1 MLPVLTPTEMAARDA
16 AAIAGGVAESTLVE
30 RAGAAVAHGA
40 RRLLGGTYGRRVVVV
55 CGTGNNGADGRV
67 AGRRLAGWGSRVER
81 FELGGRGRADLDRPG
96 LDRALGRA
104 DLAVDA
110 MFGTGFTG
118 PLEGDAAFAAEA
130 LTAAGCPVLAVDIPS
145 GVDGL
150 TGAVRGPAVEA
161 VATVCLAALKP
172 GVVFHP
178 GAALAGDVDVADI
191 GIDVHRPAPS
201 LGVTEEADVAGWLP
215 ARPPESHKWSV
226 GGVYVVGGS
235 QGMTGAAMMTSRAA
249 LRAGA
254 GIVVTGLPGDAA
266 SRASGGEVITR
277 SLPATASGALDEG
290 AAKEVLD
297 GLDRFRALVVGPGL
311 GRDPATVAAV
321 RRLVAEAPVP
331 LVLDADGLNA
341 LDGDLALLARRPAA
355 TVVTPHAGEYARLA
369 GEPVGDDRVAAAR
382 RLAER
387 AEAVVLL
394 KGSRTV
400 VAAPSGRAAI
410 NTTGGPWLATAGTGD
425 VLSGVVGALAAR
437 GLPAIRAAAAGA
449 WVHGRAA
456 DVAGHDGLVA
466 GDLIEALPVV
476 LAALAAATGHV
487 SDRNHPNH
495 PDRPE

>member
-1 MLPVLTPTEMAARDA
+1 VARWA
-16 AAIAGGVAESTLVE
+16 LRLRGGA
-30 RAGAAVAHGA
+30 
-40 RRLLGGTYGRRVVVV
+40 YGRRVVIV
-55 CGTGNNGADGRV
+55 CGKGNNGADGRV
-67 AGRRLAGWGSRVER
+67 AGERLTGWGARVDRFDLAGAQPET
-81 FELGGRGRADLDRPG
+81 FDRPA

-110 MFGTGFTG
+110 MFGTGFKG
-118 PLEGDAAFAAEA
+118 PLAGDAAYAAEA

-150 TGAVRGPAVEA
+150 TGAVRGTAVEA

-172 GVVFHP
+172 GLVFFP
-178 GAALAGDVDVADI
+178 GAALAGDVDVAQI
-191 GIDVHRPAPS
+191 GIDPHTPPPT
-201 LGVTEEADVAGWLP
+201 LGITEEADVVAWLP
-215 ARPPESHKWSV
+215 RRAPESHKWSV

-235 QGMTGAAMMTSRAA
+235 QGMTGAVMLASRAA
-249 LRAGA
+249 LRTGA
-254 GIVVTGLPGDAA
+254 GIVVAGLPGDAA
-266 SRASGGEVITR
+266 VRASGGEVITR
-277 SLPATASGALDEG
+277 SLAATSSGALDEG

-297 GLDRFRALVVGPGL
+297 TLDRFRALIVGPGL
-311 GRDPATVAAV
+311 GRAASTVAAV

-341 LDGDLALLARRPAA
+341 LDGDVGLLARRPAA

-369 GEPVGDDRVAAAR
+369 GEPVGDDRVAAAL

-387 AEAVVLL
+387 AGAVVLL

-400 VAAPSGRAAI
+400 VAAPSGRAAV

-437 GLPAIRAAAAGA
+437 GLPAFRAAAAGA

-456 DVAGHDGLVA
+456 DRFGHAGLVA
-466 GDLIEALPVV
+466 GDLIDALPAV
-476 LAALAAATGHV
+476 LAGLGERAAHSGHGSV
-487 SDRNHPNH
+487 TNPANH